1 MKPIITT
8 LALLILVGLVGQ
20 PVLAQT
26 VKDGLVAYWA
36 FNDG

>member
-26 VKDGLVAYWA
+26 VKDGLVAY
-36 FNDG
+36 